1 MKRIMY
7 ITALAVLSLAAT
19 LGLSAQ
25 NAIRVEAPNVVAV
38 NEQFNV
44 TFIIEGEKNPSDF
57 SWSPGEEFQLVW
69 GPQKGTS
76 TSIQIVNGKR
86 TSSHQTTYTYI
97 LLPKSTGTFQIP
109 SATANVSG
117 DRISSSQTSIQVVT
131 DASSSSSQGNQP
143 PQMLPA
149 SRQQQVK
156 YLRKIC
162 S

>member
-7 ITALAVLSLAAT
+7 ITALAVLSLASA

-117 DRISSSQTSIQVVT
+117 DRISS
-131 DASSSSSQGNQP
+131 
-143 PQMLPA
+143 
-149 SRQQQVK
+149 
-156 YLRKIC
+156 
-162 S
+162 